1 MPTGYKLEGQV
12 IVPISSK
19 TTVQLIVEDKKEDNK
34 VTQVWNPASPT
45 MRTETENYIAQATKE
60 GIIQD
65 SHLKDLKNGV
75 MTTDRLLGLYI
86 TIQQRRAN

>member
-1 MPTGYKLEGQV
+1 MGLV
-12 IVPISSK
+12 
-19 TTVQLIVEDKKEDNK
+19 
-34 VTQVWNPASPT
+34 
-45 MRTETENYIAQATKE
+45 AQAIKE

-65 SHLKDLKNGV
+65 THLKDLKNGV